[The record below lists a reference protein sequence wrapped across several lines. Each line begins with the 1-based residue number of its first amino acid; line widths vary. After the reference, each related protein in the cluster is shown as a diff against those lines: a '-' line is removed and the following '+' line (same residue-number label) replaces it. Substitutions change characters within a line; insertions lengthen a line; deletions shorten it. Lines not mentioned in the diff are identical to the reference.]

1 MLKPEAFLNSNPP
14 TWCKGCTFHNVLS
27 ALTQLLSVK
36 FSHLSQITVI
46 SGIGCSSRLPLYL
59 NTFGMHTLHG
69 RAIPVAV
76 GARLSRP
83 DIPVI
88 VAAGD
93 GDLFSIGLNHFV
105 HAARKN
111 FKMMILCMDNGMFAM
126 TKNQSSPTSHFG
138 HRGSLTPEG
147 KFEQPLNVVDFSI
160 ACDATFV
167 ARTTAANQTHMVDIF
182 TNAFDHNG
190 FSFVH
195 ILTPCQTFDNS
206 FFLSDINIRTIDIN
220 TELLHNPLDK
230 QSALRLSS
238 TAMQYDTDKKRKIPV
253 GIFWKSNKPI
263 YEENIRDPLKHSS
276 EITL

>member
-1 MLKPEAFLNSNPP
+1 MLVPENFVNSNSI
-14 TWCKGCTFHNVLS
+14 TWCKGCSFHNVLS
-27 ALTQLLSVK
+27 ALTQFLSVK
-36 FSHLSQITVI
+36 VSDLSLITVI

-88 VAAGD
+88 VTAGD

-111 FKMMILCMDNGMFAM
+111 FKMMILCMDNAMFAM
-126 TKNQSSPTSHFG
+126 TKNQSSPTSLFG

-147 KFEQPLNVVDFSI
+147 KIEQPLNVINFSI

-167 ARTTAANQTHMVDIF
+167 ARTTAADQIHMVDIF
-182 TNAFDHNG
+182 SKAFDHYG

-195 ILTPCQTFDNS
+195 IITPCQTFDS
-206 FFLSDINIRTIDIN
+206 SLLLSDINSRTIDIN
-220 TELLHNPLDK
+220 RELLHDPADRS
-230 QSALRLSS
+230 SALKYSS
-238 TAMQYDTDKKRKIPV
+238 TAMQYNADRESKIPIGV
-253 GIFWKSNKPI
+253 FWKSRKPV
-263 YEENIRDPLKHSS
+263 YEEGIREP
-276 EITL
+276 